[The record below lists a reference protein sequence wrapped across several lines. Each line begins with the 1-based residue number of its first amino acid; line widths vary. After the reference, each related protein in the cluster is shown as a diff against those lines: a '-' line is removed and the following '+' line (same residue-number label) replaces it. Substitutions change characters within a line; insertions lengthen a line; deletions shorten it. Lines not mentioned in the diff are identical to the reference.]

1 MFLGHGSKIGVS
13 HLLLVVGHFGL
24 TDIKEI
30 IFFVRSRLVI
40 FLLVIFLCG
49 CDFNIEEGDF
59 NTLRIGMSKSEVNK
73 ALLNEQVT
81 YIEPRVDE
89 FIQITSESIG
99 KLEQFK
105 NTEGICITD
114 NSGFDFHIVFDEN
127 NMSHAIDLSYN
138 VDLSELGF
146 KLPLPRKDTLVRIKN
161 ILNSRKHVV
170 AFNCILDVKDMSL
183 NDINISNLERI
194 NTWMYRIPN
203 THSAATMHF
212 SNGKLVKIIYH
223 WQPFEMP

>member
-1 MFLGHGSKIGVS
+1 MFLEHGSKISVS
-13 HLLLVVGHFGL
+13 HLLLVDHLGL
-24 TDIKEI
+24 TDMRGMD
-30 IFFVRSRLVI
+30 FFVKSRLAI
-40 FLLVIFLCG
+40 FLFIFLLCG
-49 CDFNIEEGDF
+49 CDFNFEAGNF
-59 NTLRIGMSKSEVNK
+59 NSLRIGMSKNEVIK
-73 ALLNEQVT
+73 ALLNEYVT

-89 FIQITSESIG
+89 YIEITSESNG
-99 KLEQFK
+99 KLEQLK

-114 NSGFDFHIVFDEN
+114 NMGFGFHIVFDKD

-146 KLPLPRKDTLVRIKN
+146 QSSLSRKDTLERIKN
-161 ILNSRKHVV
+161 LLNSRKHVV

-183 NDINISNLERI
+183 NDLNLSDMERI